1 MRRKMKRSLINSKI
15 KETIDFCEERGL
27 KLPPFAYWGV
37 EEWESAD
44 ESYEEIVEN
53 MLGWDVSDFSKGDFE
68 KYGLVTFTFRNG
80 NYSNREKYPK
90 TYCEKLLIVE
100 DGQEL
105 PYHFHWNKM
114 EDIINRGGGNLL
126 LTIYNSDEDGNF
138 SESDVTFSKD
148 GRKYTIK
155 AGEEVKLLPGE
166 SITLEQG
173 QYHKWVGEPGTGK
186 IMLFEVSMTN
196 DDFTDNRFYEEL
208 DRIPATEEDEDIKYL
223 TFNDYKNYYLK

>member
-1 MRRKMKRSLINSKI
+1 MKRSLINKKI
-15 KETIDFCEERGL
+15 KETIEFCNDNGL
-27 KLPPFAYWGV
+27 KLPPFAYWTV
-37 EEWESAD
+37 DDWKKAD

-53 MLGWDVSDFSKGDFE
+53 MLGWDATDFAKGDFE

-80 NYSNREKYPK
+80 NFNKKEKYSK

-105 PYHFHWNKM
+105 PYHFHWKKM
-114 EDIINRGGGNLL
+114 EDIINRGGGNLI
-126 LTIYNSDEDGNF
+126 LTLYNSTENGEF
-138 SESDVTFSKD
+138 SDTDVEIVKD
-148 GRKYTIK
+148 GRKITIK
-155 AGEEVKLLPGE
+155 AGEEVVLYPGE
-166 SITLEQG
+166 SITLQQG

-196 DDFTDNRFYEEL
+196 DDFVDNRFYEKL
-208 DRIPATEEDEDIKYL
+208 DRIPETEEDEEIVHL